1 MRKKI
6 GIYGQYLHE
15 GCIETITHI
24 LNTVSHKPCDVFIES
39 DFWELLKSHT
49 NVHQVQTFSQL
60 DQHYDFLISIG
71 GDGTILRAVSFIG
84 SLDIPLIGINT
95 GRLGFL
101 ATVPKEDVIAAIE
114 MLFAGQY
121 SLSKRTLITCTSNNP
136 ENHLPP
142 HNFALNEVT
151 VSRMNTTSMI
161 QIETHLNGQLLTSY
175 WADGLIISTPTGST
189 GYSMSCG
196 GPVIAPQTGVFII
209 TPIAPHNL
217 NARPLVIPDT
227 TVITLKV
234 KGREDSFL
242 ASLDNRIASYAN
254 ETVLTLCKSPFAIH
268 LIELDHINFVDTIRH
283 KLLWGED
290 NRN

>member
-1 MRKKI
+1 MKKI
-6 GIYGQYLHE
+6 ALYGQYLHE
-15 GCIETITHI
+15 DAIT
-24 LNTVSHKPCDVFIES
+24 TVVEVLSALQKQTCEVFIETQ
-39 DFWELLKSHT
+39 FNELLLPHLT
-49 NVHQVQTFSQL
+49 DLDLNTFSEL
-60 DQHYDFLISIG
+60 DTNYDFLISIG

-84 SLDIPLIGINT
+84 ALNIPIIGINT

-101 ATVPKEDVIAAIE
+101 ATVLKEEIAQAIT
-114 MLFAGQY
+114 MLFANAY
-121 SLSKRTLITCTSNNP
+121 TLSKRTLITCTSNHT
-136 ENHLPP
+136 ENHIAPK
-142 HNFALNEVT
+142 NFALNEVT

-217 NARPLVIPDT
+217 NARPLVIPDNT
-227 TVITLKV
+227 ILTIKV

-242 ASLDNRIASYAN
+242 ASLDNRIASYPD
-254 ETVLTLCKSPFAIH
+254 ETILTIKKATFTINLV
-268 LIELDHINFVDTIRH
+268 ELNNVNFIDTIRH

-290 NRN
+290 KRN

>member
-1 MRKKI
+1 MKKI
-6 GIYGQYLHE
+6 AIYGKYLHE
-15 GCIETITHI
+15 DSIETVLQI
-24 LNTVSHKPCDVFIES
+24 LQALDQKPCAVFVEK
-39 DFWELLKSHT
+39 DFYTLLQPHLTASAT
-49 NVHQVQTFSQL
+49 TFSEL
-60 DQHYDFLISIG
+60 DAGFDFLISIG
-71 GDGTILRAVSFIG
+71 GDGTILRAVAFIG
-84 SLDIPLIGINT
+84 SLGIPIIGINT

-101 ATVPKEDVIAAIE
+101 ATVPKEDVLHAID
-114 MLFAGQY
+114 MLFTERY
-121 SLSKRTLITCTSNNP
+121 SLSKRSLITCTSDHA

-196 GPVIAPQTGVFII
+196 GPVIAPQTSVFII

-217 NARPLVIPDT
+217 NARPLVIPDS
-227 TVITLKV
+227 TVITIKV
-234 KGREDSFL
+234 KGREDTFL
-242 ASLDNRIASYAN
+242 ASLDNRIASYPD
-254 ETVLTLCKSPFAIH
+254 ETVLTLQKAAFAMN
-268 LIELDHINFVDTIRH
+268 LVELHTINFVDTIRQ

-290 NRN
+290 KRN